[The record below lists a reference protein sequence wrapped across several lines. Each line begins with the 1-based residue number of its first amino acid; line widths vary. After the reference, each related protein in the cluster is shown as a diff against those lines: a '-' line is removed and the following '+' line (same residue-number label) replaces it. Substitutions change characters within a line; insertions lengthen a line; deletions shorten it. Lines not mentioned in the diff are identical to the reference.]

1 MGVSWGCLPHI
12 VLHGKCVTTNPH
24 GEKSLTGTTSSSL
37 LTAWRQG
44 SNAVLRAGLIDPLHQ
59 LATIIGL

>member
-1 MGVSWGCLPHI
+1 MGVSWGCLPHT
-12 VLHGKCVTTNPH
+12 VLHGKCVTTDSY

-37 LTAWRQG
+37 LTARRQG
-44 SNAVLRAGLIDPLHQ
+44 SNMVLRAGLIDPLHQ